1 MLAKTKDWNAQYAG
15 NLSTLLRMCPMSYD
29 VVTLSAKIVPGL
41 QLAVLKFPTQ
51 QIKIPYFVSCP
62 WCHLM
67 SFRLVCNG
75 NLKSPRKNLVLNKE
89 KKIRVNSC

>member
-1 MLAKTKDWNAQYAG
+1 MLAEMKDWNAQYAG
-15 NLSTLLRMCPMSYD
+15 NLSTLLRMRPLSYG
-29 VVTLSAKIVPGL
+29 VVTLSAKIVLGL

-75 NLKSPRKNLVLNKE
+75 NLKFPRKNLVLNK
-89 KKIRVNSC
+89 KKNPF